1 MPFVGVGPVEGWSVA
16 FFGDFAGY
24 TQTFD
29 TQRKNPEFGTLS
41 ASWYLK

>member
-1 MPFVGVGPVEGWSVA
+1 VLGLSATF
-16 FFGDFAGY
+16 Y